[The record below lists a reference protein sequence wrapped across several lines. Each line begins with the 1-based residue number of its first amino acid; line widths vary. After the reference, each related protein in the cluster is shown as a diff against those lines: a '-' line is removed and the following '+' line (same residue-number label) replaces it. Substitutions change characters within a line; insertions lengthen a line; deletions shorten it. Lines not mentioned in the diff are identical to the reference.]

1 MGRLVDIDGLCSQP
15 QVPMNSYKIS
25 IIRFCVLGGG
35 TYGDFLVQR
44 GARLKVVLH
53 NLPTEMTEPRLTQLL
68 GGRGVGAYVQFSLLV

>member
-1 MGRLVDIDGLCSQP
+1 M
-15 QVPMNSYKIS
+15 
-25 IIRFCVLGGG
+25 LGGG

-68 GGRGVGAYVQFSLLV
+68 VKQTPAFRKPGRDRCLKYCVPQRAQCPSVLG